1 MQRNAAPFIYAQG
14 GYAYRYCRHG
24 RSRFSRRRQS
34 RFTSRD
40 ATVILRSVFREAKT
54 SQAFTCGQT
63 LGFVGFLFL
72 FLLAPV
78 AGGAPVISQY
88 GSRLWRMDDGLP
100 HSCVQAVLQTRDG
113 YLWVGTQYGLAR
125 FDGVRFVGFNK
136 NNVPEMLNANILGL
150 QESQD
155 GSLWIATGRGGM
167 IRLKDGKFTR
177 HGKADGLAND
187 SCLGATL
194 ESRDGSLWFAT
205 LGGLSRYRDGKFVN
219 FGANSGLASDVV
231 RGMSEDQQGQLWL
244 ATPKGVYCWKDGVV
258 IRHFRTEDGLRI
270 NDARAIYCDPD
281 GTIWV
286 GAGNGLSR
294 IQEGRVT
301 TFAMDDSPANNI
313 ITHIQRDRR
322 GNLWVGSYG
331 GLSRFVDGK
340 IISQLDGQ
348 GQAFDLVNAIFE
360 DREGN
365 LWIGSRDGLMR
376 LNSHPFTSYTQQHG
390 LSCNNVTSVL
400 EGKDGVIWAATWG
413 GGVNRLKDG
422 VFTVLPNE
430 GSSLALGLWE
440 DSAQRVWA
448 GTDWDGGLFKFDQ
461 RTVRRY
467 TASDGLTGG
476 AVRVV
481 YQDRSGVYWLGTTRG
496 LYRMEGQTIRAFGV
510 EHGMPAEVIRAI
522 CEDDQGDLWIGTND
536 GLWHLRQ
543 GVLVRFTTAD
553 GLSNTTTGALYADHH
568 GNLWIGTSGGGLNRL
583 RNGRFSVYNSRRGLF
598 NDSIYEIVEDE
609 NGWLWMTCI
618 RGIFRVHRD
627 DLDRLDE
634 GSINTIHCI
643 AYGNPDGLASEVCSL
658 VAKPAAWKSKD
669 GRLWFATA
677 KGLSVIDPKSPK
689 EENLVPPPVILER
702 ILTDK
707 QTFPSAETLSVAG
720 PVRIPPGRGELEFQY
735 TALTFRVPERTRFK
749 YQLEGVD
756 TDWVEAGAR
765 RSAHYSNVYPGKYRF
780 RVLARNSES
789 TWGEPGCSMEFVVL
803 PHVWQTW
810 WFKLVILALAVLGA
824 LGLHR
829 VHLARFRQ
837 LENLRLRLAADLHD
851 EVGSNLSTISL
862 LARKLQ
868 KGGAAGTEAADDV
881 AAINRISGQTSSS
894 IREIAWFINPE
905 NDTLQDLILRMKETA
920 NTMLPG
926 MECRF
931 QNTQER
937 LTRTLPPQFRQ
948 DIFLLYKEMLANI
961 AKHSRASRVE
971 VEVSQLDSLWQLRV
985 RDNGVGFDTRP
996 TYAGNGLKNSR
1007 LRAARL
1013 NASWNIESGPD
1024 SGTTATFSVRIP

>member
-1 MQRNAAPFIYAQG
+1 MQIAIQLATTS
-14 GYAYRYCRHG
+14 H
-24 RSRFSRRRQS
+24 
-34 RFTSRD
+34 FTSRD
-40 ATVILRSVFREAKT
+40 ATIILGQVFREAKT
-54 SQAFTCGQT
+54 CPLLSYGQT
-63 LGFVGFLFL
+63 SRFVGFLL
-72 FLLAPV
+72 IYLLAQ
-78 AGGAPVISQY
+78 ATNGATVVSQY

-113 YLWVGTQYGLAR
+113 YLWVGTQFGLAR

-150 QESQD
+150 QEGQD

-167 IRLKDGKFTR
+167 LRLKDGKFTR
-177 HGKADGLAND
+177 YGKADGLAND
-187 SCLGATL
+187 SCLGPTL
-194 ESRDGSLWFAT
+194 ETRDGSLWFAT

-219 FGANSGLASDVV
+219 FGTNSGLASDVV
-231 RGMSEDQQGQLWL
+231 RGMVEDQEGQLWL
-244 ATPKGVYCWKDGVV
+244 ATPTGVYCWKDGVV
-258 IRHFRTEDGLRI
+258 IRRFLMADGLRI
-270 NDARAIYCDPD
+270 NDARALFCDPD

-294 IQEGRVT
+294 IQKGQVT
-301 TFAMDDSPANNI
+301 TFVMTDSPANNI

-331 GLSRFVDGK
+331 GLSQFVDPK
-340 IISQLDGQ
+340 IIGQLDGQ

-365 LWIGSRDGLMR
+365 LWIGSRDGLIR
-376 LNSHPFTSYTQQHG
+376 LNSHPFTSYTQQNG

-422 VFTVLPNE
+422 VFTALTCD
-430 GSSLALGLWE
+430 GSSLALGLCE

-448 GTDWDGGLFKFDQ
+448 GSDWDGGLFRFDQ
-461 RTVRRY
+461 QSVHRY
-467 TASDGLTGG
+467 TDADGLTGG

-481 YQDRSGVYWLGTTRG
+481 HQDRSGAYWLGTTRG
-496 LYRMEGQTIRAFGV
+496 LYRMEGQTIRPFGT
-510 EHGMPAEVIRAI
+510 EHGMPQEVIRAI

-536 GLWHLRQ
+536 GLWRLRQ
-543 GVLVRFTTAD
+543 DTLVRFTTAD

-568 GNLWIGTSGGGLNRL
+568 GNLWIGTSGGGLDRL
-583 RNGRFSVYNSRRGLF
+583 RDGRFTAYTSQRGLF

-618 RGIFRVHRD
+618 RGIFRVHRN
-627 DLDRLDE
+627 DLDRLDN
-634 GSINTIHCI
+634 GSINAIHCI
-643 AYGNPDGLASEVCSL
+643 AYGNPDGLASEVCSM
-658 VAKPAAWKSKD
+658 VAKPSAWKSKD
-669 GRLWFATA
+669 GRLWFATV
-677 KGLSVIDPKSPK
+677 KGLSVIDPNSLK
-689 EENLVPPPVILER
+689 EENPVPPPVTLER

-707 QTFPSAETLSVAG
+707 QAFPPAETLSVAA

-735 TALTFRVPERTRFK
+735 TALAFRTPERTRFK

-789 TWGEPGCSMEFVVL
+789 TWSEPGGFVEFVVL

-810 WFKLVILALAVLGA
+810 WFKLAIVATVMLGA
-824 LGLHR
+824 LGIHR
-829 VHLARFRQ
+829 VRLARFRQ

-868 KGGAAGTEAADDV
+868 KGGSAGTEAADDV
-881 AAINRISGQTSSS
+881 AAISRISGQTSSS

-920 NTMLPG
+920 NAMLPG
-926 MECRF
+926 IECRF
-931 QNTQER
+931 QSAQAH

-971 VEVSQLDSLWQLRV
+971 IEISRLDSLWQLRV
-985 RDNGVGFDTRP
+985 RDNGVGFDTRT
-996 TYAGNGLKNSR
+996 TYTGNGLKNIR
-1007 LRAARL
+1007 LRAFRL
-1013 NASWNIESGPD
+1013 NGSLNIESKPGN
-1024 SGTTATFSVRIP
+1024 GTIATFTVPIP